1 MSTTFL
7 AKIRNRFLFV
17 VLAVFLV
24 VATVLYNFYSLKTV
38 LDFSVGFFV
47 SFLDNII
54 MFWWGINK
62 GSKQSQMAES
72 LAIMQKN
79 MFQRIAFLLVTC
91 LLLNKLTDINVVWV
105 FTIFLIL
112 HIGLLLFLIVN
123 AWLYYDET

>member
-105 FTIFLIL
+105 FTTFLIL

>member
-1 MSTTFL
+1 MSTIFL
-7 AKIRNRFLFV
+7 VKIRNRFLFV

-105 FTIFLIL
+105 FTTFLIL

-123 AWLYYDET
+123 TWLYYDET